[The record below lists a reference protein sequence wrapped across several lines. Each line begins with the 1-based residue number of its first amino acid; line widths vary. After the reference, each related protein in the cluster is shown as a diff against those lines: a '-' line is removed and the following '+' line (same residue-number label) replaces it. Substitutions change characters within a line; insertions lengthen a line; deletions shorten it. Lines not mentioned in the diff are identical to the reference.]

1 MFINFSKTHVTLNI
15 LKSAAGEDESR
26 GEVFKE
32 KSNLVMFFQGSLVRV
47 WRRDPRGARRE
58 AEN

>member
-1 MFINFSKTHVTLNI
+1 MTLNI

-32 KSNLVMFFQGSLVRV
+32 KSNLVMFFQVSLVRV
-47 WRRDPRGARRE
+47 WRIDPRGARRE